1 MKGSLHAA
9 AVVAFLGLIGPAYG
23 HGLFHRRTTPVAAYY
38 AVPVIEVVPAPCVTA
53 PMVPVVGE
61 PPVAAMPSA
70 MPMMSPAP
78 MLSPVT
84 PAPPSMTPVPPATT
98 PTAPPATTPK
108 GPPKVTESQSFY
120 AGPVPAQDKSV
131 GFWNRSDRD
140 ITLTVENAKYWLPR
154 DGNLRFRL
162 ASGFHWQV
170 DDRAAEQ
177 ELIPATAPGVEIV
190 IRR

>member
-1 MKGSLHAA
+1 MTSSLRMG
-9 AVVAFLGLIGPAYG
+9 VVAAFLALVGSAFG
-23 HGLFHRRTTPVAAYY
+23 HGLFHRRAAATTAYY
-38 AVPVIEVVPAPCVTA
+38 AVPMLVIEA
-53 PMVPVVGE
+53 VPVACVGPPLIAE
-61 PPVAAMPSA
+61 PPVAAVPSTI
-70 MPMMSPAP
+70 PMLAP
-78 MLSPVT
+78 VPTLSPVT
-84 PAPPSMTPVPPATT
+84 PAPPSMTPVPPATR
-98 PTAPPATTPK
+98 PTAPPVTAPT

-120 AGPVPAQDKSV
+120 AGPITALDKLV

-162 ASGFHWQV
+162 TSRFHWQV
-170 DDRAAEQ
+170 DDRAAEV